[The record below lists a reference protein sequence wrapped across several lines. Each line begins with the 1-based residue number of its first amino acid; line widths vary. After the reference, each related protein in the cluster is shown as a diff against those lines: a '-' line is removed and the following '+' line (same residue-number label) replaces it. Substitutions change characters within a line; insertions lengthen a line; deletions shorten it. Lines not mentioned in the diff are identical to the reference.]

1 MSKEHLTTLWKWP
14 TLACF
19 VYVVGSVITIQGGV
33 DIFGA
38 KFLADREKDGLAV
51 LAYFSAVIGS
61 VLMSLALTVAILYAR
76 RHGRSW
82 HGRIPVVMLKGM
94 RTASIEGRIFQVLVV
109 IVLVVVPMV
118 GIGRSMVVANQGA
131 ICEQV
136 GQGAAPIFYPGGHWK
151 LIALPSAQNQL
162 RLMTR
167 DTQAGTCGGAGVE
180 INWYTPI
187 GFGLFPLLDVV
198 LLLVWMGF
206 VFRPS
211 QRAAQSVDETRGAPA
226 K

>member
-1 MSKEHLTTLWKWP
+1 MSKEHLTTLWKWL

-19 VYVVGSVITIQGGV
+19 AYVIGSVITIQGGV

-61 VLMSLALTVAILYAR
+61 VLMSLALIVAIVYAR

-82 HGRIPVVMLKGM
+82 HSRIPVVMLTGM
-94 RTASIEGRIFQVLVV
+94 RTASVEGRIFQAIVV
-109 IVLVVVPMV
+109 IVLVLVPIF

-136 GQGAAPIFYPGGHWK
+136 EQGAAPIFYPGGQWR

-167 DTQAGTCGGAGVE
+167 DTQAGNCGGAGVE
-180 INWYTPI
+180 IGWYTPI

-198 LLLVWMGF
+198 LLLVWLGY
-206 VFRPS
+206 VFRPGPRE
-211 QRAAQSVDETRGAPA
+211 QGAVEDANNAPA

>member
-1 MSKEHLTTLWKWP
+1 MSKEHLTTLWKWL

-38 KFLADREKDGLAV
+38 KFLADRQKDGLAV
-51 LAYFSAVIGS
+51 LAYFSVVIGS

-94 RTASIEGRIFQVLVV
+94 RTESIEGKIFQVLVV
-109 IVLVVVPMV
+109 IVLVVVPIV
-118 GIGRSMVVANQGA
+118 GIVRSMVVANQGA

-136 GQGAAPIFYPGGHWK
+136 GQGAAPIFYPGGQWK

-167 DTQAGTCGGAGVE
+167 DTQAGNCGGAGVE
-180 INWYTPI
+180 IGWYTPI
-187 GFGLFPLLDVV
+187 GFGLFPLLHVV
-198 LLLVWMGF
+198 LLVVWLSF
-206 VFRPS
+206 VFRPGPRVPGS
-211 QRAAQSVDETRGAPA
+211 FEDANSAPE

>member
-1 MSKEHLTTLWKWP
+1 MSKEHLTTLWKWLI
-14 TLACF
+14 LACF
-19 VYVVGSVITIQGGV
+19 AYVVGSVITIQGGV

-51 LAYFSAVIGS
+51 LAYFATVIGAF
-61 VLMSLALTVAILYAR
+61 LMSLALIVAIVYAR

-82 HGRIPVVMLKGM
+82 HSRIPVVMLTGM
-94 RTASIEGRIFQVLVV
+94 RTASIEGKIFQA
-109 IVLVVVPMV
+109 LVVVVLVLVPLF

-136 GQGAAPIFYPGGHWK
+136 AQGAAPIFYPGGQWK

-180 INWYTPI
+180 ISWYTPI

-198 LLLVWMGF
+198 LLFVWLSYL
-206 VFRPS
+206 FRPGPRES
-211 QRAAQSVDETRGAPA
+211 HSVEETSNATA